1 MAITGF
7 GLRRVT
13 DHLAYEVRHA
23 WRMVVQNPGFSA
35 VALLSMALG
44 IGANTA
50 IFTFADAAFLKP
62 LPYPGA
68 ERIVALRQRPRQDA
82 RLTDV
87 HPRSFVR
94 WVETARSFEA
104 LALAQAVPVN
114 TEGPDGAEQ
123 VPGLWVSPQFLKVFG
138 VQPWLGRDFPAE
150 GRAQE
155 VILSYEYWQRRYGSD
170 SGVIGRA
177 MPQGQGSAVI
187 VGVMPAGFRV
197 GRLKVDVYTPM
208 QIEASRPEAVGSRSF
223 LCFGRLRSG
232 VTLEA
237 AQTEM
242 TVVAAQVARAEAG
255 EKDFQAVV
263 VGLRSFFTGENR
275 PVLLLLWGVVAL
287 VHLIA
292 CANLASLL
300 LTRGAGRRNE
310 LAVRAALGA
319 GRGRIVAQLGAESL
333 VLALLGGVLGLPIG
347 LAGSRALAA
356 LSANVFDFGQ
366 MVEAGLDLR
375 VFVFALLLS
384 CLTALLFG
392 LLPVW
397 QASQV
402 DLKSSVQAGSRGTLG
417 GRRQERLRGLLVVG
431 EVALAVVLLV
441 GAGLLL
447 RSFTKLMSVELGFR
461 PENVVTMRTLVMGRP
476 AARSQ
481 FVEAVLERV
490 DALPGVQAAGTIQF
504 LPLTGFTNR
513 GAFHFVGRP
522 LPVDPKSVESD
533 VSTVSRGYF
542 AAIGMTVLRGR
553 GFERADR
560 MESPRVA
567 VVNRAFVERFS
578 SDEDPIGR
586 VILGDW
592 ADPKPTRIVGVV
604 NDIRQTALTAEPR
617 PTVFLAQ
624 SQVPGYFT
632 NLVVRTRMEPAV
644 AAANIRRLVRE
655 VDPKQP
661 FTDVQP
667 MEHYVA
673 TALARPQMYAGLV
686 GAFASLAIFLA
697 AIGLYGL
704 LAHAVSQRRQE
715 IGLRMALGARPGD
728 ILRATVGQS
737 ARLILAGV
745 AVGSVASYELG
756 AVVSKFLYD
765 VRPGDPA
772 TYLGV
777 GVVLGVAGLAATLAP
792 ALRAVSVD
800 PMAALQHE

>member
-1 MAITGF
+1 MAISGF
-7 GLRRVT
+7 SLRSAT

-23 WRMVVQNPGFSA
+23 WRMIVQNPGFSA

-62 LPYPGA
+62 LPYRGA
-68 ERIVALRQRPRQDA
+68 ERIVALRQRPSQGA
-82 RLTDV
+82 ALTDV

-94 WVETARSFEA
+94 WAESARSFDA

-123 VPGLWVSPQFLKVFG
+123 VPGLWVTPQFLRVFG
-138 VQPWLGRDFPAE
+138 VTPWLGRNFPAD
-150 GRAQE
+150 GRTDE
-155 VILSYEYWQRRYGSD
+155 VILTYEYWQRRFGSD
-170 SGVIGRA
+170 ASVIGRA
-177 MPQGQGSAVI
+177 MPQGRGSAVI

-197 GRLKVDVYTPM
+197 GRLKVDVLTPM
-208 QIEASRPEAVGSRSF
+208 HIDASQPDAVGSRSF
-223 LCFGRLRSG
+223 LCFGRLKRG
-232 VTLEA
+232 GTLES
-237 AQTEM
+237 AQAEM
-242 TVVAAQVARAEAG
+242 KVVSAQVALVETG
-255 EKDFQAVV
+255 ERDFQAIV
-263 VGLRSFFTGENR
+263 VGLRTFLTGENR

-300 LTRGAGRRNE
+300 LTRGAGRRSE

-319 GRGRIVAQLGAESL
+319 GRGRIVVQLGAESL
-333 VLALLGGVLGLPIG
+333 MLALLGGALGLPLG

-356 LSANVFDFGQ
+356 VSTNVFDFGQ
-366 MVEAGLDLR
+366 MAEAGLDSR

-384 CLTALLFG
+384 CLTALMFG
-392 LLPVW
+392 MLPAW

-402 DLKSSVQAGSRGTLG
+402 DLKSSVQAGSRGTIG
-417 GRRQERLRGLLVVG
+417 GRGQERMRSLLVVG

-447 RSFTKLMSVELGFR
+447 RSFTKLMSVQLGFR

-476 AARSQ
+476 AARAQ
-481 FVEAVLERV
+481 FVEAVLERM
-490 DALPGVQAAGTIQF
+490 DALAGVQSAGTIQF

-522 LPVDPKSVESD
+522 LPADPKSVESD

-553 GFERADR
+553 EFGRTDQ

-578 SDEDPIGR
+578 AEEDPIGR

-604 NDIRQTALTAEPR
+604 NDIRQTAMTAEPR

-673 TALARPQMYAGLV
+673 SELARPQLYAGMV
-686 GAFASLAIFLA
+686 GTFASLAIFLA

-704 LAHAVSQRRQE
+704 LAHSVSRRRQE

-728 ILRATVGQS
+728 ILRATVGKS
-737 ARLILAGV
+737 ARLVLAGV
-745 AVGSVASYELG
+745 VVGTFAAYESGVML
-756 AVVSKFLYD
+756 SKLLYD
-765 VRPGDPA
+765 VRPEDPV
-772 TYLGV
+772 TYAGV
-777 GVVLGVAGLAATLAP
+777 AVVLGVAGLAATLVP